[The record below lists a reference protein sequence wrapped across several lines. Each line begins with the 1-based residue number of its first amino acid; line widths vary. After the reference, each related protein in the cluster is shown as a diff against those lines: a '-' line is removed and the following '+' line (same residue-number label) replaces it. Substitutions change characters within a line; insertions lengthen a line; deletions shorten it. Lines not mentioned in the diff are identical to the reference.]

1 MRDQELVRKTVEDL
15 TEIYGDDR
23 VVIEPFVE
31 DQLSFRPDIAVLDE
45 DLDEFYVVVECS
57 TVISEHRERED
68 LKELRRLMNDSG
80 APYGALVS
88 ESFEYVFKLV
98 RGEEGEQVERELA
111 RYPRDDGQER
121 RGLESAEEIRMRFW
135 RVADYFRGKIGRD
148 IETQLYHSLF
158 RKLAAE
164 RHNYDLD
171 IDTLSEEDLTEI
183 DELIEEKYPPFK
195 SQNHPHDIEFQR
207 QVLNTFYGIDLDK
220 TPAKLAEAFVGLEE
234 QSKRTAPKTTP
245 LWLSKA
251 FLDLSE
257 TGEGDVILD
266 PAAGYGNILREANTR
281 GADAHGVEINV
292 DAVNSAVFLNELFG
306 TNVSYTM
313 GDYLKLSQVDHN
325 LPAEF
330 DQVFIDPPFNLQY
343 EKPDGTPARNGD
355 EKFVLDSL
363 ERLNPDGRLTVI
375 LPVGKLYKRRS
386 SDFREILRSEYTIES
401 LIEIQPPIYDHTG
414 ISTVILQIA
423 NESPSPS
430 DEISYAIVNSDED
443 PEQKVPEVVDDIRL
457 GKADTLELGRLEGR
471 SYLPS
476 EIIQM
481 DKTSRELQQQYAEV
495 REIQNVAEEIR
506 GGTKKPDQVFEEE
519 GKNRL
524 PYVNIRDI
532 QQEQYS
538 EFLDVDGNIVRA
550 DETDVLVSVT
560 GAKIHVHHP
569 EREIAPSS
577 MWAVVRF
584 RTEEEALVY
593 AHFLDTE
600 LAKNQLESMQ
610 GGATVQ
616 HIPIRRLRELLVP
629 EFSEKE
635 IQEMAEA
642 IRKRLEK
649 IADLEQ
655 EQAQLQDD
663 VEGLFGG
670 E

>member
-1 MRDQELVRKTVEDL
+1 
-15 TEIYGDDR
+15 
-23 VVIEPFVE
+23 
-31 DQLSFRPDIAVLDE
+31 
-45 DLDEFYVVVECS
+45 
-57 TVISEHRERED
+57 
-68 LKELRRLMNDSG
+68 
-80 APYGALVS
+80 
-88 ESFEYVFKLV
+88 
-98 RGEEGEQVERELA
+98 
-111 RYPRDDGQER
+111 
-121 RGLESAEEIRMRFW
+121 
-135 RVADYFRGKIGRD
+135 
-148 IETQLYHSLF
+148 
-158 RKLAAE
+158 
-164 RHNYDLD
+164 
-171 IDTLSEEDLTEI
+171 
-183 DELIEEKYPPFK
+183 
-195 SQNHPHDIEFQR
+195 
-207 QVLNTFYGIDLDK
+207 
-220 TPAKLAEAFVGLEE
+220 
-234 QSKRTAPKTTP
+234 
-245 LWLSKA
+245 
-251 FLDLSE
+251 
-257 TGEGDVILD
+257 
-266 PAAGYGNILREANTR
+266 
-281 GADAHGVEINV
+281 
-292 DAVNSAVFLNELFG
+292 
-306 TNVSYTM
+306 M

-423 NESPSPS
+423 NEPSSPS

-495 REIQNVAEEIR
+495 REIQEVAEEIR

-519 GKNRL
+519 GENRL

-538 EFLDVDGNIVRA
+538 EFLNVDGNIVRA

-569 EREIAPSS
+569 EKEIAPSS

-610 GGATVQ
+610 GGATIQ
-616 HIPIRRLRELLVP
+616 RIPIRRLRELLIP

>member
-1 MRDQELVRKTVEDL
+1 MHEEELEQRTYNEL
-15 TEIYGDDR
+15 TDIYGEDR
-23 VVIEPFVE
+23 VVLEPFIE
-31 DQLSFRPDIAVLDE
+31 GQLSFRPDLAVLDE
-45 DLDEFYVVVECS
+45 KLNEFFVVVECS

-68 LKELRRLMNDSG
+68 LKELHRLMNHSR

-88 ESFEYVFKLV
+88 EFFEYIFKLV
-98 RGEEGEQVERELA
+98 PDEEGDQVEREIA
-111 RYPRDDGQER
+111 GFPSDNDQER
-121 RGLESAEEIRMRFW
+121 RGLESAEEIQMKFW
-135 RVADYFRGKIGRD
+135 RLADYFKGKIGRN

-158 RKLAAE
+158 RKLTAE

-195 SQNHPHDIEFQR
+195 SQNHPHDVEFQT
-207 QVLNTFYGIDLDK
+207 QVLNTFHGIDLDK
-220 TPAKLAEAFVGLEE
+220 TPPKLAEAFVGLEE

-266 PAAGYGNILREANTR
+266 PAAGYGNILREANIR
-281 GADAHGVEINV
+281 AADAHGVEINV
-292 DAVNSAVFLNELFG
+292 DAANSAVFLNELVG

-313 GDYLKLSQVDHN
+313 GDYLKLSQVDHS

-343 EKPDGTPARNGD
+343 EKSDGTPARNGD

-363 ERLNPDGRLTVI
+363 EQLKPDGRLTVI
-375 LPVGKLYKRRS
+375 LPVGKLYRRRS
-386 SDFREILRSEYTIES
+386 SDFRETLRSEYTIES

-423 NESPSPS
+423 NEPSSPS
-430 DEISYAIVNSDED
+430 DEISYAIVNDDED
-443 PEQKVPEVVDDIRL
+443 PEQKIPEVVDDIRL

-495 REIQNVAEEIR
+495 REIQDVAEEIR

-519 GKNRL
+519 GENRL

-538 EFLDVDGNIVRA
+538 EFLNVDGNIVRA

-569 EREIAPSS
+569 TEKIAPSS

-593 AHFLDTE
+593 AHFLDTDPV
-600 LAKNQLESMQ
+600 KNQLESMQ
-610 GGATVQ
+610 GGATIQ
-616 HIPIRRLRELLVP
+616 HIPIRRLREVLVP
-629 EFSEKE
+629 EFSKPE
-635 IQEMAEA
+635 IRNKAES

-649 IADLEQ
+649 IADLEREQ
-655 EQAQLQDD
+655 EQLEEDLD
-663 VEGLFGG
+663 GVFGG

>member
-15 TEIYGDDR
+15 TGIYGEDR
-23 VVIEPFVE
+23 VTVEPFVE
-31 DQLSFRPDIAVLDE
+31 DQLSIRPDIAVLDE
-45 DLDEFYVVVECS
+45 NLEEFYLVIECS
-57 TVISEHRERED
+57 TVLSEHRERED
-68 LKELRRLMNDSG
+68 LKELRRLMDDSG

-98 RGEEGEQVERELA
+98 RSEEGEQVERELA
-111 RYPRDDGQER
+111 GFPSDNEQER
-121 RGLESAEEIRMRFW
+121 RALESAEEIQMKFW
-135 RVADYFRGKIGRD
+135 RLADYFRGMAGKDIGK
-148 IETQLYHSLF
+148 QFYHSLF

-171 IDTLSEEDLTEI
+171 IDTLSEENLTEI
-183 DELIEEKYPPFK
+183 DELIEKRYPPSK
-195 SQNHPHDIEFQR
+195 AQNNLPDVEFQK
-207 QVLNTFYGIDLDK
+207 QVLNTFNGIDLDK
-220 TPAKLAEAFVGLEE
+220 TPPKLAEAFVGLEE
-234 QSKRTAPKTTP
+234 QSKRTAPNTTP

-251 FLDLSE
+251 LLDLSE
-257 TGEGDVILD
+257 TGEGDVVLD
-266 PAAGYGNILREANTR
+266 PAAGYGNILRGASNR
-281 GADAHGVEINV
+281 GADAHGVEIHV
-292 DAVNSAVFLNELFG
+292 DAANSAVFLNELFG
-306 TNVSYTM
+306 TNVSYTK
-313 GDYLKLSQVDHN
+313 GDYLKLSQLDHS

-343 EKPDGTPARNGD
+343 EKPDGTFARNGD

-363 ERLNPDGRLTVI
+363 ERLTLGGRLTVI
-375 LPVGKLYKRRS
+375 LPVGKLYKKSS
-386 SDFREILRSEYTIES
+386 SDFREALSSEYTIES

-423 NESPSPS
+423 NEPSSPS
-430 DEISYAIVNSDED
+430 DEIAYAIVDSDED

-457 GKADTLELGRLEGR
+457 GKADTLNLGSLEGR

-481 DKTSRELQQQYAEV
+481 DKTNRELQQQYAEV
-495 REIQNVAEEIR
+495 REIQDVAEEIR
-506 GGTKKPDQVFEEE
+506 GGNKKPDQIFEEKGE
-519 GKNRL
+519 NRL

-538 EFLDVDGNIVRA
+538 EFLEVREKTVKA
-550 DETDVLVSVT
+550 DETDVLISAT

-569 EREIAPSS
+569 TDEMAPSS

-600 LAKNQLESMQ
+600 PARNQLESMQ
-610 GGATVQ
+610 GGATIQ

-629 EFSEKE
+629 EFSEEE
-635 IQEMAEA
+635 IRNKAEA
-642 IRKRLEK
+642 IRKRLDK
-649 IADLEQ
+649 IANLEQ
-655 EQAQLQDD
+655 EQEQLQQDL
-663 VEGLFGG
+663 EGVFGG

>member
-1 MRDQELVRKTVEDL
+1 MRDQELVQKTVEDL
-15 TEIYGDDR
+15 TEIYGEDR
-23 VVIEPFVE
+23 IVVEPFVE

-68 LKELRRLMNDSG
+68 LKELRHLMNDSG

-111 RYPRDDGQER
+111 RFPRDDGQER
-121 RGLESAEEIRMRFW
+121 RALESAEEIRMKFW
-135 RVADYFRGKIGRD
+135 RLADYFRGKIGRD

-171 IDTLSEEDLTEI
+171 IDTLSKEDLTKI
-183 DELIEEKYPPFK
+183 DKLIEEKYPPFK
-195 SQNHPHDIEFQR
+195 AQNHPHDIEFQR

-220 TPAKLAEAFVGLEE
+220 TPPKLAEAFVGLEE

-257 TGEGDVILD
+257 TGDGDVILD
-266 PAAGYGNILREANTR
+266 PAAGYGNILREANIR
-281 GADAHGVEINV
+281 DAEAHGVEINV
-292 DAVNSAVFLNELFG
+292 DAANSAVFLNELFG

-313 GDYLKLSQVDHN
+313 GDYLKLSQIDHS

-363 ERLNPDGRLTVI
+363 ERLKPDGRLTVI

-386 SDFREILRSEYTIES
+386 SDFRETHRSEYTIES

-423 NESPSPS
+423 NEPSSPS
-430 DEISYAIVNSDED
+430 DAISYAIVDSDED

-457 GKADTLELGRLEGR
+457 GKADTLELSRLEGR

-481 DKTSRELQQQYAEV
+481 DKTSRDLQQQYAEV

-519 GKNRL
+519 GENRL

-538 EFLDVDGNIVRA
+538 EFLNVDGNIVRA

-610 GGATVQ
+610 GGATIQ

>member
-1 MRDQELVRKTVEDL
+1 MK
-15 TEIYGDDR
+15 
-23 VVIEPFVE
+23 
-31 DQLSFRPDIAVLDE
+31 
-45 DLDEFYVVVECS
+45 
-57 TVISEHRERED
+57 
-68 LKELRRLMNDSG
+68 
-80 APYGALVS
+80 
-88 ESFEYVFKLV
+88 
-98 RGEEGEQVERELA
+98 
-111 RYPRDDGQER
+111 
-121 RGLESAEEIRMRFW
+121 FW
-135 RVADYFRGKIGRD
+135 RLADYFRGKIGRD

-158 RKLAAE
+158 RKLVAE

-195 SQNHPHDIEFQR
+195 AQNHPHDIEFQR

-220 TPAKLAEAFVGLEE
+220 TPPKLAEAFVGLEE

-292 DAVNSAVFLNELFG
+292 DAANSAVFLNELFG
-306 TNVSYTM
+306 TNVSYSM
-313 GDYLKLSQVDHN
+313 GDYLKLSQVDHS

-343 EKPDGTPARNGD
+343 EKPEGTPARNGD

-363 ERLNPDGRLTVI
+363 ERLKPGGSLTVI
-375 LPVGKLYKRRS
+375 LPVGKLYKSRS
-386 SDFREILRSEYTIES
+386 SDFRETLRSEYTIES

-423 NESPSPS
+423 NEPSSPS
-430 DEISYAIVNSDED
+430 DEISYAIVDSDED

-481 DKTSRELQQQYAEV
+481 DKTSRELQKQYAEV
-495 REIQNVAEEIR
+495 REIQDIAEEIR

-519 GKNRL
+519 GKSRL

-538 EFLDVDGNIVRA
+538 EFLNVDGNIVRA
-550 DETDVLVSVT
+550 DKTDVLVSVT

-593 AHFLDTE
+593 AHFLDTD

-610 GGATVQ
+610 GGATIQ

-629 EFSEKE
+629 EFCKKE